1 MKNFVFILII
11 FFFATACTNFN
22 EARKVLKNEKTNST
36 DEFLVKKKEPLT
48 LPPDYDKLPLP
59 NSISKSDNGSLSDE
73 EKIKKILRL
82 EEENLSENNNSSSLE
97 ENIIKQIR

>member
-11 FFFATACTNFN
+11 FFFATACTSLGD
-22 EARKVLKNEKTNST
+22 ARKVLKNEKTNST

-73 EKIKKILRL
+73 EKIKKIFRL
-82 EEENLSENNNSSSLE
+82 EEENLSENNNSSSIE

>member
-1 MKNFVFILII
+1 MKNFVTILII
-11 FFFATACTNFN
+11 FYFATACANLDK
-22 EARKVLKNEKTNST
+22 AKKVLKNEKTFST

-59 NSISKSDNGSLSDE
+59 NSIQKNDDRSLSDE
-73 EKIKKILRL
+73 EKIKKIFRL